1 MYPSIHRAG
10 SYKKIQTMKWRKST
24 LSHCFLARV
33 DAGHAFIKTDV
44 ASYIKKAKHTCIP
57 FVYVIICVQKDMIH

>member
-1 MYPSIHRAG
+1 
-10 SYKKIQTMKWRKST
+10 MKWRKST